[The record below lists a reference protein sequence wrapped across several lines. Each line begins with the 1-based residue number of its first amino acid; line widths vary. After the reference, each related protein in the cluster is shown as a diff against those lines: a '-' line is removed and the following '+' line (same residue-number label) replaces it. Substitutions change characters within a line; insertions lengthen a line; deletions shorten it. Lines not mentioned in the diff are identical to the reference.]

1 MSASLSYAAAG
12 GAAVLGLYGSY
23 ANGSVRPAL
32 IAAAFAA
39 LFAWALYRAASP
51 EPPRLQVLLALGL
64 VCLSFALHM
73 VYLPAGICC
82 FFCLMLCKNELL
94 LPAAPRQ
101 KAE

>member
-1 MSASLSYAAAG
+1 MPRPAVRPSSDYTARILCERLGSPSIDRAWTAF
-12 GAAVLGLYGSY
+12 AVLFS
-23 ANGSVRPAL
+23 
-32 IAAAFAA
+32 
-39 LFAWALYRAASP
+39 WTLYRAASP
-51 EPPRLQVLLALGL
+51 EPPRLQVVLALVL

-94 LPAAPRQ
+94 LPAAARP